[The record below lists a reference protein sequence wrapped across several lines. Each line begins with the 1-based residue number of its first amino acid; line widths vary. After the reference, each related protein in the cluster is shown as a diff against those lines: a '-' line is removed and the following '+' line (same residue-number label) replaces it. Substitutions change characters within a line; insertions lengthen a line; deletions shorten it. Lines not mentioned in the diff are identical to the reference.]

1 MSFADVELNQG
12 TFKKTQYIEL
22 PQGTTIIRIL
32 SNSALKKETHFVN
45 NASFECLGDDC
56 PVCQNNRKI
65 IQDNPETFRT
75 VKGYHPRQRRYLIN
89 VLDKTPVK
97 VCPSCGHANKK
108 NGREFSPVCVKCQT
122 VITTVSIAP
131 LNQVCVLAKGVEL
144 FGKFN
149 ALEENVADAEGTPLP
164 LNSYDINLFVQGV
177 GKDVKIDPIPMA
189 SSNEPVTVAPESL
202 YELDNLIIKL
212 TPVEIN
218 NLLRGVS
225 MKDIFNARKSAS
237 VDTEVQSDTKAMV
250 SESVGELFNA

>member
-1 MSFADVELNQG
+1 MPFADVELTQG

-32 SNSALKKETHFVN
+32 DANALKKETHFVN
-45 NASFECLGDDC
+45 NASFECLGDEC
-56 PVCQNNRKI
+56 PVCQNNHKI

-75 VKGYHPRQRRYLIN
+75 IKGYHPRQRRYLIN

-122 VITTVSIAP
+122 VITTVPIAP
-131 LNQVCVLAKGVEL
+131 LNQVRVLAKGVEL
-144 FGKFN
+144 FAKFN
-149 ALEENVADAEGTPLP
+149 ALEENVTDNEGTPLP
-164 LNSYDINLFVQGV
+164 LNSYDINLFVQGM
-177 GKDVKIDPIPMA
+177 GKDVKIDPIPM
-189 SSNEPVTVAPESL
+189 SNNNEPVEVDPESL
-202 YELDNLIIKL
+202 YELDKLVIKL

-225 MKDIFNARKSAS
+225 MKDIFNARKSS
-237 VDTEVQSDTKAMV
+237 TPDTEIPADAKAV
-250 SESVGELFNA
+250 VAESVGELFNA